1 MTDWCL
7 RCGYEVQRGNQCD
20 CSSGE
25 PLLDDNDPELRV
37 MAKVMDRISELNAGL
52 ADERDADDEYDQWV
66 DMKIEEKEQDNA

>member
-25 PLLDDNDPELRV
+25 PLLDDNDPEYRV
-37 MAKVMDRISELNAGL
+37 MDKLDRISRLNARI
-52 ADERDADDEYDQWV
+52 ADERDADDIYDEWV
-66 DMKIEEKEQDNA
+66 DMKIEEKERGND